1 MARKW
6 HLSGTETQNFYF
18 ANTFWSIA
26 YGYLKERQKKKK
38 ETETQAQ
45 KRQTDRDENIQA

>member
-1 MARKW
+1 MTLERYRDSKLLLCKYFLKYCLWISKRK
-6 HLSGTETQNFYF
+6 
-18 ANTFWSIA
+18 A
-26 YGYLKERQKKKK
+26 KKKK